1 MKTMKIWRLAFAML
15 AAFSLASCSSDSEEN
30 REYQPAHR
38 SAIINGVKMVLTD
51 ADGNDLGG
59 QTETF
64 SSLRIYGNLS
74 GQYASIG
81 SMTED
86 GVTYI
91 KFNADLPDERDV
103 EYDKDKHTGTGTSS
117 MTITACGKTAR
128 LTFAFEITDNS
139 NGEEMCG
146 GNAIH
151 VIGAQLGNK
160 TVANEENGDMV
171 IVLVV
176 DEGGLTLSDEV
187 PIPEEATATNLM
199 ADAPLANKVY
209 LGSGYDVTGAYLSN
223 DCLRENVIDLSK
235 FDDSDQPMI
244 AAFSGTGSLVSGV
257 DNAWGFLNGLRVA
270 QGFTMEGEPGDV
282 YFAGTFTDNP
292 LFKDASE
299 RGDDYKFLIY
309 MDRYIVYS
317 HRLYMTMYPSKA
329 YLERILTDD
338 FKRALAEES
347 AERIV
352 ERFGTHV
359 LKKASMGLNIL
370 SLYRSGLKANT
381 RDEDR
386 FTASMFRRM
395 KEVYHPIFWGIT
407 DSRATK
413 GGALAVQCHGGN
425 TQRLAAAL
433 ARFPL
438 TFEISSAAIA
448 DWWNQSS
455 EEKSNLSLAHLQ
467 DDDLIPIYK
476 LIPDETKRAEVQ
488 RAVKAYIHN
497 HQLN

>member
-1 MKTMKIWRLAFAML
+1 M
-15 AAFSLASCSSDSEEN
+15 
-30 REYQPAHR
+30 Y
-38 SAIINGVKMVLTD
+38 
-51 ADGNDLGG
+51 
-59 QTETF
+59 
-64 SSLRIYGNLS
+64 
-74 GQYASIG
+74 
-81 SMTED
+81 
-86 GVTYI
+86 
-91 KFNADLPDERDV
+91 
-103 EYDKDKHTGTGTSS
+103 
-117 MTITACGKTAR
+117 
-128 LTFAFEITDNS
+128 
-139 NGEEMCG
+139 G

-176 DEGGLTLSDEV
+176 DEDGLILSDEV

-223 DCLRENVIDLSK
+223 DCLRENVIDLST
-235 FDDSDQPMI
+235 FDESDQPKI

-292 LFKDASE
+292 LFKEASE
-299 RGDDYKFLIY
+299 RGDDYKFL
-309 MDRYIVYS
+309 MYI
-317 HRLYMTMYPSKA
+317 PSKA
-329 YLERILTDD
+329 YLERILTDE

-359 LKKASMGLNIL
+359 LKKASMGLSIL
-370 SLYRSGLKANT
+370 SIYRSGLKANT
-381 RDEDR
+381 RDEYR

-395 KEVYHPIFWGIT
+395 MEVYYPIFWGIT
-407 DSRATK
+407 DSKATK

-433 ARFPL
+433 ARRLRYHRQPSPIGGISQAKRRA
-438 TFEISSAAIA
+438 TFR
-448 DWWNQSS
+448 W
-455 EEKSNLSLAHLQ
+455 
-467 DDDLIPIYK
+467 PTYK
-476 LIPDETKRAEVQ
+476 TTT
-488 RAVKAYIHN
+488 
-497 HQLN
+497 

>member
-1 MKTMKIWRLAFAML
+1 MTTMKIWRIAFAML

-51 ADGNDLGG
+51 ADGNDLCS
-59 QTETF
+59 QTETL
-64 SSLRIYGNLS
+64 SSLKIYGNLS
-74 GQYASIG
+74 GQYASTG
-81 SMTED
+81 NMRED
-86 GVTYI
+86 GVMYI
-91 KFNADLPDERDV
+91 KFNADLPDERDIKYN
-103 EYDKDKHTGTGTSS
+103 EDKSIGTGTST
-117 MTITACGKTAR
+117 MTITVDGKTAR
-128 LTFAFEITDNS
+128 LTFAFEISDNS
-139 NGEEMCG
+139 NGEEMYG

-176 DEGGLTLSDEV
+176 DEDGLILSDEV

-223 DCLRENVIDLSK
+223 DCLRENVIDLST
-235 FDDSDQPMI
+235 FDESDQPKI

-292 LFKDASE
+292 LFKEASE
-299 RGDDYKFLIY
+299 RGDDYKFLMYI
-309 MDRYIVYS
+309 DRYIVYR
-317 HRLYMTMYPSKA
+317 HQLNMTMYPSNT
-329 YLERILTDD
+329 YLERILTDE
-338 FKRALAEES
+338 FKQALAEES

-359 LKKASMGLNIL
+359 LKKASMGLRRHKIHPVPSFQKPLENESQNHRASTVVVEQMKTDNVFHL
-370 SLYRSGLKANT
+370 YTSL
-381 RDEDR
+381 
-386 FTASMFRRM
+386 
-395 KEVYHPIFWGIT
+395 
-407 DSRATK
+407 
-413 GGALAVQCHGGN
+413 
-425 TQRLAAAL
+425 
-433 ARFPL
+433 
-438 TFEISSAAIA
+438 
-448 DWWNQSS
+448 
-455 EEKSNLSLAHLQ
+455 
-467 DDDLIPIYK
+467 
-476 LIPDETKRAEVQ
+476 
-488 RAVKAYIHN
+488 
-497 HQLN
+497 

>member
-1 MKTMKIWRLAFAML
+1 M
-15 AAFSLASCSSDSEEN
+15 
-30 REYQPAHR
+30 
-38 SAIINGVKMVLTD
+38 
-51 ADGNDLGG
+51 
-59 QTETF
+59 
-64 SSLRIYGNLS
+64 
-74 GQYASIG
+74 
-81 SMTED
+81 
-86 GVTYI
+86 YI
-91 KFNADLPDERDV
+91 KFNADLPDERDIKYN
-103 EYDKDKHTGTGTSS
+103 EDKSIGTGTST
-117 MTITACGKTAR
+117 MTIIVGGKTAR

-139 NGEEMCG
+139 NGEEMYG

-176 DEGGLTLSDEV
+176 DEDGLILSDEV

-223 DCLRENVIDLSK
+223 DCLRENVIDLST
-235 FDDSDQPMI
+235 FDESDQPKI
-244 AAFSGTGSLVSGV
+244 ATFSGTGSLVSGV

-292 LFKDASE
+292 LFKEASE
-299 RGDDYKFLIY
+299 RGDDYKFLMYI
-309 MDRYIVYS
+309 DRYIVYR
-317 HRLYMTMYPSKA
+317 HQLNMTMYPSNT
-329 YLERILTDD
+329 YLERILTDE

-359 LKKASMGLNIL
+359 LKKASMGLSIL
-370 SLYRSGLKANT
+370 SIYRSGLKANT
-381 RDEDR
+381 RDEYR

-395 KEVYHPIFWGIT
+395 MEVYYPIFWGIT
-407 DSRATK
+407 DSKATK

-438 TFEISSAAIA
+438 TFEVSSAAIA

-455 EEKSNLSLAHLQ
+455 EEKSDLSLAHLQ

-488 RAVKAYIHN
+488 RAVKAYIHS

>member
-1 MKTMKIWRLAFAML
+1 MRTMKIWKLAFAML

-51 ADGNDLGG
+51 ADGNNLCS
-59 QTETF
+59 QTETL
-64 SSLRIYGNLS
+64 SSLKIYGNLS
-74 GQYASIG
+74 GQYASTG
-81 SMTED
+81 NMRED
-86 GVTYI
+86 GVMYI
-91 KFNADLPDERDV
+91 KFNADLPDERDIKYN
-103 EYDKDKHTGTGTSS
+103 EDKSIGTGTST
-117 MTITACGKTAR
+117 MTITVDGKTAR
-128 LTFAFEITDNS
+128 LTFAFEISDNS
-139 NGEEMCG
+139 NGEEMYG

-187 PIPEEATATNLM
+187 PIPEEATATHLM

-223 DCLRENVIDLSK
+223 DCLRENVIDLST
-235 FDDSDQPMI
+235 FDESDQPKI

-292 LFKDASE
+292 LFKEASE
-299 RGDDYKFLIY
+299 RGDDYKFLMYI
-309 MDRYIVYS
+309 DRYIVYR
-317 HRLYMTMYPSKA
+317 HQLN
-329 YLERILTDD
+329 
-338 FKRALAEES
+338 
-347 AERIV
+347 
-352 ERFGTHV
+352 GTHV
-359 LKKASMGLNIL
+359 LKKASMGLSIL

-395 KEVYHPIFWGIT
+395 KEVYYPIFWGIT
-407 DSRATK
+407 DSKATK

-438 TFEISSAAIA
+438 TFEVSSAGIA

-455 EEKSNLSLAHLQ
+455 EEKSDLSLAHLQ

-488 RAVKAYIHN
+488 RAVKAYIHS

>member
-1 MKTMKIWRLAFAML
+1 MKKMKIWRLAFAML
-15 AAFSLASCSSDSEEN
+15 AAFSLASCSSDDEGGGQ
-30 REYQPAHR
+30 EYQPAHR
-38 SAIINGVKMVLTD
+38 SAIFNDVKLVLAD
-51 ADGNDLGG
+51 ADGNDLGS

-64 SSLRIYGNLS
+64 SSLKIYGEQS
-74 GQYASIG
+74 KQYASTQ
-81 SMTED
+81 STTED
-86 GVTYI
+86 GLTYI
-91 KFNADLPDERDV
+91 KFKADLPDERDIK
-103 EYDKDKHTGTGTSS
+103 YNADKSMGTGMST
-117 MTITACGKTAR
+117 MTITVNGKTAR
-128 LTFAFEITDNS
+128 LTFAFETTS
-139 NGEEMCG
+139 NGEKMYG
-146 GNAIH
+146 GNGIH
-151 VIGAQLGNK
+151 IIGAQLDNK
-160 TVANEENGDMV
+160 AVVNEDNGDMV

-176 DEGGLTLSDEV
+176 DEGGLTLSNEV
-187 PIPEEATATNLM
+187 PIPEEATATNLI
-199 ADAPLANKVY
+199 ADTRLTDKVY

-223 DCLRENVIDLSK
+223 GCLRENVIDLST
-235 FDDSDQPMI
+235 FDESDQPKI

-292 LFKDASE
+292 LFKEASE
-299 RGDDYKFLIY
+299 RGDDYKFLMYI
-309 MDRYIVYS
+309 DRYIVYR
-317 HRLYMTMYPSKA
+317 HQLNMTMYPSNA
-329 YLERILTDD
+329 YLERILTDE

-347 AERIV
+347 AESIV

-359 LKKASMGLNIL
+359 LMKASMGLSIL

-407 DSRATK
+407 DSKATK
-413 GGALAVQCHGGN
+413 GGALAIQCHGGN

-438 TFEISSAAIA
+438 TFEVSSAAIA
-448 DWWNQSS
+448 DWWNKSS
-455 EEKSNLSLAHLQ
+455 EEKSDLSLAHLQ
-467 DDDLIPIYK
+467 EDDLIPIYK